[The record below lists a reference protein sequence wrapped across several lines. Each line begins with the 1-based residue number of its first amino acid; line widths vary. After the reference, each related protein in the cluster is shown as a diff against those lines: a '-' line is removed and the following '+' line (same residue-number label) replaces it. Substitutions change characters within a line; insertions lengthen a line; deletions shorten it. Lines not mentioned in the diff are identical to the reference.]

1 MARPRNQTERR
12 RQLVEAAA
20 RVIAERGLAGL
31 RVRDV
36 AQAAGLSPGSVSY
49 YFPDLD
55 DLLLD
60 VHHHAV
66 DRYYWLRMRVVEQ
79 SDDPRDK
86 LLGLVEQGIPDDAP
100 DGMGLVLYE
109 LHLNASRNKAHAV
122 LMSGLYDR
130 EVSLYATVLAFGV
143 SGGVFAPIDDLRG
156 VAMNAVALEDAY
168 GLHIVGRNPAVAPL
182 EARRL
187 VRAYLSAV
195 TGCDLEAWHAGRG
208 RPARRPGPGR
218 AEMRE

>member
-1 MARPRNQTERR
+1 MARPRNQTARR

-31 RVRDV
+31 RIKDV
-36 AQAAGLSPGSVSY
+36 ADAAGLSAGSVSY

-66 DRYYWLRMRVVEQ
+66 DRYYWLRMKAVE
-79 SDDPRDK
+79 DAADARDK
-86 LLGLVEQGIPDDAP
+86 LVRLVEQGIPDDAA
-100 DGMGLVLYE
+100 DVMGLVLYE
-109 LHLNASRNKAHAV
+109 LHLNASRDKAHSV

-143 SGGVFAPIDDLRG
+143 TGGVFAPIDDLRG

-168 GLHIVGRNPAVAPL
+168 GLHIVGRNPTVAPK

-187 VRAYLSAV
+187 VRAYLSTV
-195 TGCDLEAWHAGRG
+195 TGCDLEARLV
-208 RPARRPGPGR
+208 
-218 AEMRE
+218 E

>member
-1 MARPRNQTERR
+1 MACIKTADMARPRNQTARR

-20 RVIAERGLAGL
+20 QVLAQRGLAGL
-31 RVRDV
+31 RIKDV
-36 AQAAGLSPGSVSY
+36 ADAAGLSAGSVSY

-66 DRYYWLRMRVVEQ
+66 DRYYWLRMEAIEDVA
-79 SDDPRDK
+79 DARDK
-86 LLGLVEQGIPDDAP
+86 LVRLVEKGIPDDAA
-100 DGMGLVLYE
+100 DVMGLVLYE
-109 LHLNASRNKAHAV
+109 LHLSASRNRAHAV

-130 EVSLYATVLAFGV
+130 EVSLYATVLALGV
-143 SGGVFAPIDDLRG
+143 TSGVFAPVDDLRG

-168 GLHIVGRNPAVAPL
+168 GLHIVGRNPTVAPK

-187 VRAYLSAV
+187 VRAYLSTV
-195 TGCDLEAWHAGRG
+195 TGCDLEARF
-208 RPARRPGPGR
+208 
-218 AEMRE
+218 AE